1 MINGYILFINKTK
14 SFGYDVYFT
23 EEGAIFH
30 DLIFG
35 DDFERFVIKQFP
47 SGNALRD
54 IYLVKYISKYFI
66 VKRDREV
73 DGRLEKRVQNFFYRS
88 ANLRLMRYL
97 NKGRD
102 WLLNYTPN
110 IYFIAEKRRFR
121 QCIDSYAVFEYIDGA
136 SIGEINHSNIDQV
149 SSCIS
154 ALPKGGLSSNDIH
167 AGNFIVSNEG
177 QLKVIDLSF
186 KGSLALCK
194 ANDMLILENKYQVPA
209 TRKTFYYH
217 LVKIRNNLR
226 SLSRRVRGRV

>member
-1 MINGYILFINKTK
+1 MFINKTK

-30 DLIFG
+30 DLIFS
-35 DDFERFVIKQFP
+35 DNFERFVVKKFP

-54 IYLVKYISKYFI
+54 VYLVKYISKYFI

-73 DGRLEKRVQNFFYRS
+73 DSRLEKRLQNFIYRS

-97 NKGRD
+97 NKDRK
-102 WLLNYTPN
+102 WLLDYTPN
-110 IYFIAEKRRFR
+110 IYFIAEKKKFR
-121 QCIDSYAVFEYIDGA
+121 QCVDSYSVFEFVDGV
-136 SIGEINHSNIDQV
+136 SIGKIDHSNIGSV
-149 SSCIS
+149 SDCIS
-154 ALPKGGLSSNDIH
+154 ALHKGGLSSNDIH
-167 AGNFIVSNEG
+167 AGNFIVNTQG

-194 ANDMLILENKYQVPA
+194 ANDLLILENKYQVQA
-209 TRKTFYYH
+209 TRKNVYYH

-226 SLSRRVRGRV
+226 TLSRAIRGKA